1 MATESPAVRD
11 LLGRADAARAAGRGA
26 DAARLYDEAAAL
38 GREAND
44 GDGWTEAVLGAA
56 SVYVFGA
63 APGKLPAQL
72 YDVLARTSDDATR
85 ARLAAA
91 LARCWAYAGH
101 PARAVPFA
109 DEAVARAERTGTPEL
124 VADCLD
130 AALAV
135 HWGPDELD
143 VRRSLAA
150 RLDEAAAHVL
160 DPAAR
165 LQAHLWALQV
175 ACEALDLQAMHREM
189 RALELLGEESARA
202 LFFAASRRLML
213 DLLRG
218 RTDTTDRLRSVAAAA
233 AERASLADAWMVLKS
248 MAAYSA
254 AQSGDIAACEAGAAE
269 CEEFALAEG
278 SAVLCAEAAFLW
290 SRTPKLDRTR
300 ALVRTFHGPVLDDL
314 PRDVNWL
321 LTLQCVLEAALAV
334 GDRDVAADCAR
345 LLAPYENRAVFNA
358 GAVMF
363 HGITDDT
370 LARAAALLGD
380 PAAAAR
386 LRARALAAYER
397 LGASWWRDRL
407 ASWRP
412 PPADDASGGPRRVR
426 LHPVPGGLW
435 LVGPAEAAASLP
447 ALRGF
452 CYLRELLRRPRRPVA
467 ALDLVAAGTGTVTQ
481 PGLDGLLDRQ
491 ALSAYRERLRDL
503 DSELAEAEEWA
514 DIGRVNALSAERDAL
529 IGELARAAGL
539 GGRARTAGG
548 SGERARV
555 AVKKAISSS
564 IDRVA
569 TVDEPLARHLQARVR
584 TGSSCAYEPDPA
596 DNLDWILD
604 LRPSQP
610 RNVARRPGRRGGVR
624 RSHISFGMM
633 ISIFLIPN
641 GFAVP

>member
-1 MATESPAVRD
+1 MATDPPAVRD
-11 LLGRADAARAAGRGA
+11 LLGRADAARAAGRGTV
-26 DAARLYDEAAAL
+26 AARLYDEAAARCRQGSDL
-38 GREAND
+38 
-44 GDGWTEAVLGAA
+44 DGWTEAVLGAA
-56 SVYVFGA
+56 SVYLFGA

-72 YDVLARTSDDATR
+72 YDVLARTTDDATR

-101 PARAVPFA
+101 PARAVQFA
-109 DEAVARAERTGTPEL
+109 DEALERAERSGTAEL

-150 RLDEAAAHVL
+150 RLDEVAAHVL

-175 ACEALDLQAMHREM
+175 ACEALDVQAIHREM

-213 DLLRG
+213 DLLHG
-218 RTDTTDRLRSVAAAA
+218 RTDTTAQLRGRAAAA
-233 AERASLADAWMVLKS
+233 AERACLADAWMVLKA

-254 AQSGDIAACEAGAAE
+254 AQSGDVAACAAGAAE

-278 SAVLCAEAAFLW
+278 VTVVCAEAAFLW
-290 SRTPKLDRTR
+290 SCTPRLDRAR
-300 ALVRTFHGPVLDDL
+300 ALVRTFHGSALDDL

-334 GDRDVAADCAR
+334 ADLEVAGNCAR
-345 LLAPYENRAVFNA
+345 LLAPYEDRAVFNA

-363 HGITDDT
+363 HGVTDDT

-380 PAAAAR
+380 QDTGAR
-386 LRARALAAYER
+386 LRAQALATYER
-397 LGASWWRDRL
+397 LGARWWRERL
-407 ASWRP
+407 ASWEP
-412 PPADDASGGPRRVR
+412 PRADGGAPGPRRVH

-435 LVGPAEAAASLP
+435 LVGPAEAAAPLP

-452 CYLRELLRRPRRPVA
+452 GYLRDLLRRPCQPVA
-467 ALDLVAAGTGTVTQ
+467 ALDLAAAGTGTVAQ
-481 PGLDGLLDRQ
+481 PGLGGLLDRQ
-491 ALSAYRERLRDL
+491 ALSAYRDRLRDL
-503 DSELAEAEEWA
+503 DSELAEASQWS
-514 DIGRVNALSAERDAL
+514 DIGRVDQLAAERDAL
-529 IGELARAAGL
+529 LAELGLAAGL
-539 GGRARTAGG
+539 GGRART
-548 SGERARV
+548 SGDSRERARV
-555 AVKKAISSS
+555 AVKKAITSA

-569 TVDEPLARHLQARVR
+569 TVDEPLARHLRARIS
-584 TGSSCAYEPDPA
+584 TGLNCTYQPGPA

-604 LRPSQP
+604 
-610 RNVARRPGRRGGVR
+610 
-624 RSHISFGMM
+624 
-633 ISIFLIPN
+633 
-641 GFAVP
+641 